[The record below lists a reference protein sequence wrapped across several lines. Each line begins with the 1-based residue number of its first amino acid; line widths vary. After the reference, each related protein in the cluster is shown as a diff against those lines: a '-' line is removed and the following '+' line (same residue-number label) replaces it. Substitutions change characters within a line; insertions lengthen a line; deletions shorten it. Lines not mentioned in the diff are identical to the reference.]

1 MDLKEQNR
9 ELEDDNKRLEN
20 RNDDLENRN
29 DDLEN
34 RNKGLLMENLQLT
47 NTRADLEKSFA
58 RTYQEF
64 ICRMLPLLGFVG
76 PDSNKKNVY
85 TIRYPFDGRELPYS
99 SQNLPSV
106 SPMKLNIS
114 RYQQKNDPPVPPY
127 SQNASGDETI
137 KDVTNPKLAS
147 SISQSAKDPPIK

>member
-9 ELEDDNKRLEN
+9 ELEDDNKR
-20 RNDDLENRN
+20 LENRN

-64 ICRMLPLLGFVG
+64 IRRMLPLLCFVG

-85 TIRYPFDGRELPYS
+85 TIQYPFDGRDLSYS
-99 SQNLPSV
+99 SQNPPSV

-114 RYQQKNDPPVPPY
+114 CYQQKNDPPVPC

-137 KDVTNPKLAS
+137 KDVTTPS
-147 SISQSAKDPPIK
+147 